1 MFAARFDPTKQY
13 EANDTASAA
22 PSLPMK
28 RSRDVEQDESES
40 EMSSAESEDEAMQP
54 DDEDQGAES
63 KDDEDSVSNDI
74 PAEEADKRHQS
85 VLSRFQRTISIQDK
99 LDTEAV
105 VSSDSEEEPAT
116 MHGLVPIAQPAIV
129 RDAVTPDSRKERKL
143 LAWSNTTKIHYD
155 STMQKPFAEYKDLLS
170 ASLLANIEGGFSKTA
185 FPIQT
190 ALLDSVLPLISQAY
204 SVSKRYYTR
213 KVGDIL
219 VNASTGSGKTLAY
232 AMLLIHILSK
242 RTVNRLRAVILVPT
256 KLLVHQVYDTVQALA
271 KGSSV
276 IVAVSKMDTSLKE
289 ESAKLK
295 AQEPDVLIITPGRLV
310 DHLNMQ
316 TFSLK
321 NLKFL
326 VLDEADRLLNQSF
339 QNWCTE
345 LMAHLDTER
354 PFKGPGN
361 VIKMIFSATLTTNT
375 ERLHDLQLHNPKL
388 FLMGSQLYHMPA
400 QLQEYNLPI
409 PTSKSYAKPLIF
421 LRMLPLLSTE
431 SPRILVFVKSNEA
444 SIRLAALLTTMV
456 GNGLSGLAT
465 TVASINNNN
474 SRAANR
480 KLIEAFATGTPGHC
494 NILVSTDLMSRG
506 LDISGISHV
515 VNYDLPI
522 SSQQYVH
529 RCGRT
534 ARANTSGT
542 AVNLL
547 VGKGEQKFWREHI
560 DSDLSRAPEGSHI
573 LFFDDEQR
581 EQLVSFS
588 EEDIATYKKCLDE
601 LKNSVLGR

>member
-1 MFAARFDPTKQY
+1 MFAARFDPSRHY
-13 EANDTASAA
+13 EEGDTAPPA

-28 RSRDVEQDESES
+28 RSRDAQQDESES
-40 EMSSAESEDEAMQP
+40 EMSSAESEDEAMQL
-54 DDEDQGAES
+54 DDEEEVVDS
-63 KDDEDSVSNDI
+63 KGKENHGSDSI
-74 PAEEADKRHQS
+74 GTGEADKRHQS
-85 VLSRFQRTISIQDK
+85 VLSRFQRTISVQDK
-99 LDTEAV
+99 LDSDAIV
-105 VSSDSEEEPAT
+105 GSDSEEEPAK

-129 RDAVTPDSRKERKL
+129 RDTLAQDSRKERKL

-155 STMQKPFAEYKDLLS
+155 STMTKPFAAYKDILS
-170 ASLLANIEGGFSKTA
+170 TSLLANVEGGFSRTA

-190 ALLDSVLPLISQAY
+190 ALLDSVLPLMSQAY

-232 AMLLIHILSK
+232 AMLLIHILSR
-242 RTVNRLRAVILVPT
+242 RTVNKLRAVILVPT

-276 IVAVSKMDTSLKE
+276 VVAVSKMDTSLKE

-339 QNWCTE
+339 QNWCIE
-345 LMAHLDTER
+345 LMTRLNAER

-409 PTSKSYAKPLIF
+409 PTSKSYAKPLIL
-421 LRMLPLLSTE
+421 LRLLPLLSTE
-431 SPRILVFVKSNEA
+431 SLRILVFVKSNEA
-444 SIRLAALLTTMV
+444 SIRLAALLTAMV
-456 GNGLSGLAT
+456 GNGLSAVST
-465 TVASINNNN
+465 TVGSINNNN
-474 SRAANR
+474 SKATNR
-480 KLIEAFATGTPGHC
+480 KLIEAFAAGASGHC
-494 NILVSTDLMSRG
+494 SILVSTDLMSRG

-515 VNYDLPI
+515 INYDLPI

-547 VGKGEQKFWREHI
+547 VGKGEQNFWKDHI
-560 DSDLSRAPEGSHI
+560 DSDISRAPDGSH
-573 LFFDDEQR
+573 LFFDEEQR
-581 EQLVSFS
+581 EQLVSLS
-588 EEDIATYKKCLDE
+588 EEDTATYKKCLEE
-601 LKNSVLGR
+601 LKKSVLGR